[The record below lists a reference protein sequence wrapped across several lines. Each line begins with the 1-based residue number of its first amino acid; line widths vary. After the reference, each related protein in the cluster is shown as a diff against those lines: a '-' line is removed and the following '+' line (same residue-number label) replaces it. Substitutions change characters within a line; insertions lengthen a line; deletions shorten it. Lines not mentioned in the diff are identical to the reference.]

1 MTDLQET
8 FHWEVVSAIS
18 GRRDL
23 LMVFEQNLLFFSWG
37 KKNKNLCE
45 FINQI
50 STAVTGDVIRN
61 EDRVWFLVP

>member
-1 MTDLQET
+1 
-8 FHWEVVSAIS
+8 
-18 GRRDL
+18 
-23 LMVFEQNLLFFSWG
+23 MVFEQNLLFFSWG